1 MSVDIRRLLIEAVKP
16 RDSST
21 LELTQSICTV
31 EGIEECELV
40 VTDTDVRTETFKL
53 TVKGPHINYVELKK
67 AMDQSGLA
75 IKGIDE
81 VNVVKARKP
90 TVS

>member
-16 RDSST
+16 RDTST
-21 LELTQSICTV
+21 LDLIEALCSV
-31 EGIEECELV
+31 EGVDECDLI
-40 VTDTDVRTETFKL
+40 VTDTDVRTVTFKV
-53 TVKGPHINYVELKK
+53 TVKGPDINYDELKK
-67 AMDQSGLA
+67 TMDTNGLA

-90 TVS
+90 PMS